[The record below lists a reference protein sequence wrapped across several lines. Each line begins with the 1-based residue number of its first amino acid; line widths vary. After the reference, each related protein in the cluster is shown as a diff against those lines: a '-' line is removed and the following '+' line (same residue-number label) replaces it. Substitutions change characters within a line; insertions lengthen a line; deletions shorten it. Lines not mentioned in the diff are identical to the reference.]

1 MESNNEEVRTTS
13 TKHRSWTCFKSLNKQ
28 NLNNQ
33 PLWHVGQLLVTS
45 FVLEKGKC
53 SGPKTRRERERAR
66 CVQLIDFEGKIDT
79 FHRLDWINCFTFN
92 LLIGFLL
99 STLRAYLKI
108 NRPINTSVFRKF
120 SCGAGKWR
128 NVSRRLPP
136 PTCHHDS
143 LRSEK
148 SNYAFTDSG
157 RTGRIITTVLRWNHR
172 DILLCLKSWLFYTC
186 RKLETSWLIR
196 KTNQDYKHVVSLL
209 KLCVTKK
216 KKRPPSKAEVMQGDD
231 PVYKSYRIHGPYG

>member
-1 MESNNEEVRTTS
+1 MFRAEE
-13 TKHRSWTCFKSLNKQ
+13 
-28 NLNNQ
+28 
-33 PLWHVGQLLVTS
+33 PG
-45 FVLEKGKC
+45 
-53 SGPKTRRERERAR
+53 ERERR
-66 CVQLIDFEGKIDT
+66 VLLIDFEGKIDT
-79 FHRLDWINCFTFN
+79 FHRLDWINRFTFN
-92 LLIGFLL
+92 FLIGFLL

-128 NVSRRLPP
+128 NVSKSLPP
-136 PTCHHDS
+136 PTRHHDS

-157 RTGRIITTVLRWNHR
+157 RTRRMISTVSRWNHR
-172 DILLCLKSWLFYTC
+172 DILLVFKKLTVLYMQEIGDILIDKEDKPRLQTC
-186 RKLETSWLIR
+186 RIFE
-196 KTNQDYKHVVSLL
+196 

-231 PVYKSYRIHGPYG
+231 PVYKPY